1 MKRTIKI
8 ALVVL
13 LRAMF
18 TPVQLGAKLCG
29 MVSDPAVS
37 AREEVLRA
45 EGEDEARQSF

>member
-1 MKRTIKI
+1 MRRSIKI

-18 TPVQLGAKLCG
+18 TPVRLGAKLCK
-29 MVSDPAVS
+29 MVSDKAVS

-45 EGEDEARQSF
+45 EG